1 MPRTPTRHRD
11 RRQDRGERDSVK
23 TCDLQLSWWK
33 ERGNVAET
41 TSGEQIDVW
50 KKELAEAVA
59 SQQWK
64 VAIRLC
70 SWLRYALHQQ
80 GLSDPEVED
89 AQRQAKEALARQVI
103 EEKAQQRREGEYPRL
118 RYKIMSQIIHGD
130 WNAALFSIEML
141 HHQEAPRRDVLDLL
155 QEFNVR
161 VATMLSSQRRQTDPQ
176 AAALGQ
182 RFDELVEQ
190 VGGGPSAGGSK
201 PPDKPD
207 G

>member
-1 MPRTPTRHRD
+1 
-11 RRQDRGERDSVK
+11 
-23 TCDLQLSWWK
+23 
-33 ERGNVAET
+33 
-41 TSGEQIDVW
+41 
-50 KKELAEAVA
+50 
-59 SQQWK
+59 
-64 VAIRLC
+64 
-70 SWLRYALHQQ
+70 
-80 GLSDPEVED
+80 
-89 AQRQAKEALARQVI
+89 
-103 EEKAQQRREGEYPRL
+103 
-118 RYKIMSQIIHGD
+118 MSQIIHGD

-190 VGGGPSAGGSK
+190 VGGGPSAGESK